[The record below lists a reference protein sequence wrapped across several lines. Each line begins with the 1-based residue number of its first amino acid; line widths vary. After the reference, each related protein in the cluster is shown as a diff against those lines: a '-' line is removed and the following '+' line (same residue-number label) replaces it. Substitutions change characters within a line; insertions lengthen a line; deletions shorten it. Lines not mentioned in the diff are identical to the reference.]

1 MAADLE
7 KSGVHPDPVTIAEA
21 AGAATNTTT
30 ESVAGPAAPAPDLTT
45 NPSSLDPTK
54 SSASSANTTPEPI
67 YPKGLKLILIIASLC
82 LAVFLVALDQTI
94 IAPALGAIT
103 QEYGSVKDIG
113 WYGAAYLLSTTC
125 LQPTYGTLYRMFSVK
140 FVYLCAILLFEIGSL
155 VCAVAPTSNAFIVGR
170 AVAGM
175 GTAGMFSGGV
185 VILSYTLPL
194 RSRPMAFGLIGAMWG
209 IASVAGPLLG
219 GAFTDSKA
227 TWRWCFYVNLP
238 IGGVAIVAIFIFLH
252 INREDNPMGLTALER
267 VKKLDLI
274 GTAVLIPA
282 IIMLLLALQW
292 GGAEYAWNNSRIIG
306 LFVGAGVMGLMFV
319 GIQKWK
325 GDRGTIPPRLYRN
338 RNVVCA
344 MFFSFFFGAGFF
356 SLVYYLSLYFQAIKG
371 DSAVKAGIKLLP
383 MLISVVIT
391 SVSTGGLI
399 TVVGYYNPF
408 ILPCMVLFSVGAGMI
423 TTLGIN
429 SPLREW
435 FGYQVITGLG
445 IGVGFQAGV
454 LVVQNTVSLEWIP
467 VATACVQFHQ
477 SIGGA
482 IFIAVAQS
490 VFQNGLT
497 AGVKRNAPGIP
508 PEIFINSGASQ
519 VRPILTQMG
528 REDLIEPVLQA
539 YLDGLRHSY
548 YITVAC
554 ACCAFVVACGLDWK
568 KIQKKRGGK
577 KEEAAEEKKVLADE
591 EAGGM
596 EKPATAVSANA
607 SEEVKPVAEVLEK
620 EKV

>member
-1 MAADLE
+1 MATSE
-7 KSGVHPDPVTIAEA
+7 KPTGHHPDPVAVIET

-30 ESVAGPAAPAPDLTT
+30 ESVAGPAAP
-45 NPSSLDPTK
+45 SSPEDPTK
-54 SSASSANTTPEPI
+54 SSSSSTSSQDQQI

-125 LQPTYGTLYRMFSVK
+125 LQPTYGNLYRMFSVK
-140 FVYLCAILLFEIGSL
+140 VIYLCAIFLFEIGSL

-194 RSRPMAFGLIGAMWG
+194 RIRPAAFGLIGAMWG

-219 GAFTDSKA
+219 GAFTDKV

-238 IGGVAIVAIFIFLH
+238 IGGAAMVAIFFFLH
-252 INREDNPMGLTALER
+252 IHREDNPEGLTVLQR
-267 VKKLDLI
+267 VKKLDLV

-306 LFVGAGVMGLMFV
+306 LFVGAGVMGCMFV

-325 GDRGTIPPRLYRN
+325 GDRGTIPPRLYKN

-344 MFFSFFFGAGFF
+344 MFFAFFFGAGFF

-423 TTLGIN
+423 TTLDID
-429 SPLREW
+429 SPLSKW
-435 FGYQVITGLG
+435 FGYQVIAGLG
-445 IGVGFQAGV
+445 IGVGFQTGV

-467 VATACVQFHQ
+467 IATACVQFHQ

-497 AGVKRNAPGIP
+497 NGVKRNAPGIP

-519 VRPILTQMG
+519 VRPILKQMG
-528 REDLIEPVLQA
+528 REDLIEPVLEA
-539 YLDGLRHSY
+539 YLEGLRHSY

-554 ACCAFVVACGLDWK
+554 ACCAFTVACGLSWK
-568 KIQKKRGGK
+568 KIQRKRGGK
-577 KEEAAEEKKVLADE
+577 KEDGDKKETVEEAEEQKVLDDE
-591 EAGGM
+591 EAGV
-596 EKPATAVSANA
+596 EKPTTAVSANA
-607 SEEVKPVAEVLEK
+607 SEEVKPVEVLEK